1 MRTIQQPGLAEPER
15 VQWIE
20 ARGRKL
26 TLELKPG
33 LLLDAIS
40 EAFAEQGFSSGVL
53 RLPAGLP
60 LAPFAYVMPAL
71 SATPEHA
78 AFYSE
83 TFRPDGVT
91 RIETG
96 ALTFGERD
104 GAPFFHGHA
113 LWREA
118 DGRRNGGHILPDQ
131 SFLAEPISVDAVGL
145 DGAGFVAGHDPETNF
160 KLFMPA
166 ARPSTGADVGGR
178 FFVLRLRPNR
188 DIFTALEA
196 FCAERGLTH
205 AIIHGGVGSTIGAR
219 FTDGRSIEPFA
230 TEIAI
235 AAGHVAP
242 GIDGKPEASL
252 AIALVDYTGGVAQG
266 ALQRGDNPVLMTL
279 ELVLEASER
288 SRIAGAGS

>member
-1 MRTIQQPGLAEPER
+1 MRTIQQPGPAEPER
-15 VQWIE
+15 IQWIE
-20 ARGRKL
+20 GRGRKL

-33 LLLDAIS
+33 LLLDAVA
-40 EAFAEQGFSSGVL
+40 EAFAAQGFSSGVL
-53 RLPAGLP
+53 RLPAGLS

-118 DGRRNGGHILPDQ
+118 NGKHNGGHILPDQ
-131 SFLAEPISVDAVGL
+131 SFLAEPVSVDAVGL

-166 ARPSTGADVGGR
+166 ARPGGDAEAGSR

-188 DIFTALEA
+188 DVFTALEA
-196 FCAERGLTH
+196 FCAERGIAH
-205 AIIHGGVGSTIGAR
+205 AVIHGGVGSTIGAR
-219 FTDGRSIEPFA
+219 FADGRSIEPFA

-235 AAGHVAP
+235 TAGHVAP
-242 GIDGKPEASL
+242 GADGKPEAAL
-252 AIALVDYTGGVAQG
+252 AIALVDYTGGMAQG
-266 ALQRGDNPVLMTL
+266 ALARGDNPILMTL
-279 ELVLEASER
+279 ELVLEAQ
-288 SRIAGAGS
+288 

>member
-1 MRTIQQPGLAEPER
+1 MRRIEQPGPAEPER
-15 VQWIE
+15 IQWFE
-20 ARGRKL
+20 GRGRKL

-33 LLLDAIS
+33 LLLDAIA
-40 EAFAEQGFSSGVL
+40 EAFAAQGFSSGVL
-53 RLPAGLP
+53 RLPAGLA

-118 DGRRNGGHILPDQ
+118 DGRHNGGHILPDQ

-145 DGAGFVAGHDPETNF
+145 EGAGFVAGHDPETNF

-166 ARPSTGADVGGR
+166 ERQSGGAKTGGR

-188 DIFTALEA
+188 DVFTTLEG
-196 FCAERGLTH
+196 FCAERGITQ

-219 FTDGRSIEPFA
+219 FADERVIEPFA

-235 AAGHVAP
+235 TAGHVAP
-242 GIDGKPEASL
+242 GEDGKPEAAL
-252 AIALVDYTGGVAQG
+252 AIALVDYTGGMAQG
-266 ALQRGDNPVLMTL
+266 ALQRGENPVLMTL
-279 ELVLEASER
+279 ELVLEAQ
-288 SRIAGAGS
+288 

>member
-1 MRTIQQPGLAEPER
+1 MRTIQQPGPAEPER
-15 VQWIE
+15 IQWSE

-33 LLLDAIS
+33 LLLDAIA
-40 EAFAEQGFSSGVL
+40 EAFAAQGFSSGVL
-53 RLPAGLP
+53 RLPAGLT

-118 DGRRNGGHILPDQ
+118 DGRHNGGHILPDQ
-131 SFLAEPISVDAVGL
+131 SFLAEPVTVDAVGL

-166 ARPSTGADVGGR
+166 QRPSSGAEVGGR

-188 DIFTALEA
+188 DVFTALET
-196 FCAERGLTH
+196 FCAERGIAH
-205 AIIHGGVGSTIGAR
+205 AVIHGGVGSTIGAR
-219 FTDGRSIEPFA
+219 FADGRSIEPFA

-235 AAGHVAP
+235 TAGHVAP
-242 GIDGKPEASL
+242 GEDGKPEAAL
-252 AIALVDYTGGVAQG
+252 AIALVDYTGGKAQG

-279 ELVLEASER
+279 ELVLET
-288 SRIAGAGS
+288 G

>member
-1 MRTIQQPGLAEPER
+1 MRRVEQPGPAEPER
-15 VQWIE
+15 VQWAE

-26 TLELKPG
+26 TLPLKPG

-40 EAFAEQGFSSGVL
+40 EAFAAQGFASGVL

-71 SATPEHA
+71 SQTPEHA

-118 DGRRNGGHILPDQ
+118 DGTRTGGHILPDQ
-131 SFLAEPISVDAVGL
+131 SFLAEPASVEAVGL

-166 ARPSTGADVGGR
+166 ARPGRGATAEGR
-178 FFVLRLRPNR
+178 FFALRLRPNR
-188 DIFTALEA
+188 DVFTALEG
-196 FCAERGLTH
+196 FCADRGI
-205 AIIHGGVGSTIGAR
+205 AAAVIHGGVGSTIGAR
-219 FTDGRSIEPFA
+219 FSDGRAIEPFA

-235 AAGHVAP
+235 SAGHVAP
-242 GIDGKPEASL
+242 GSDGKPEASV
-252 AIALVDYTGGVAQG
+252 AIALVDHTGGMAQG

-279 ELVLEASER
+279 ELVLEAL
-288 SRIAGAGS
+288 

>member
-1 MRTIQQPGLAEPER
+1 MRTIQQPGPAEPER
-15 VQWIE
+15 IQWVE

-26 TLELKPG
+26 RLELKPG
-33 LLLDAIS
+33 LLLDAITD
-40 EAFAEQGFSSGVL
+40 AFAAQGFSSGVL

-91 RIETG
+91 RIEAG

-104 GAPFFHGHA
+104 DAPFFHGHA
-113 LWREA
+113 LWREP
-118 DGRRNGGHILPDQ
+118 DGRHNGGHILPDL
-131 SFLAEPISVDAVGL
+131 SFLAEPVTVDAVGL

-166 ARPSTGADVGGR
+166 ERPSNSADAGGR
-178 FFVLRLRPNR
+178 FFVLRLRPNH
-188 DIFTALEA
+188 DVFTALET
-196 FCAERGLTH
+196 FCAERGIAH
-205 AIIHGGVGSTIGAR
+205 AVIHGGVGSTIGAR
-219 FTDGRSIEPFA
+219 FSDGRSIEPFA

-235 AAGHVAP
+235 TAGHIAP
-242 GIDGKPEASL
+242 GADSRPEAAL
-252 AIALVDYTGGVAQG
+252 AIALVDYTGGMAQG

-279 ELVLEASER
+279 ELVLEAS
-288 SRIAGAGS
+288 

>member
-1 MRTIQQPGLAEPER
+1 MRRIEQPGPAEPER
-15 VQWIE
+15 VQWAE

-26 TLELKPG
+26 TLHLKPG
-33 LLLDAIS
+33 LLLDAIAK
-40 EAFAEQGFSSGVL
+40 AFAAEGFSSGVL
-53 RLPAGLP
+53 RLPAGLS

-71 SATPEHA
+71 SQTPEHA

-131 SFLAEPISVDAVGL
+131 SVLAEPISVDATGL

-166 ARPSTGADVGGR
+166 ERPGIGAEAGGR

-188 DIFTALEA
+188 DVFTALED
-196 FCAERGLTH
+196 FCAERGI
-205 AIIHGGVGSTIGAR
+205 ASAVIHGGVGSTIGAR
-219 FTDGRSIEPFA
+219 FSDGRVIEPFA

-235 AAGHVAP
+235 SAGHVAP
-242 GIDGKPEASL
+242 GADGRPEASL
-252 AIALVDYTGGVAQG
+252 AIALVDYTGGMAQG
-266 ALQRGDNPVLMTL
+266 ALKRGENPVLMTL
-279 ELVLEASER
+279 ELVLEAP
-288 SRIAGAGS
+288 

>member
-1 MRTIQQPGLAEPER
+1 MRTVEQPGPAEAER
-15 VQWIE
+15 IQWAE

-33 LLLDAIS
+33 LLLDAIA
-40 EAFAEQGFSSGVL
+40 EAFAAQGFSSGVL

-83 TFRPDGVT
+83 TFRPEGMT

-131 SFLAEPISVDAVGL
+131 SFLAEQISVDAVGL
-145 DGAGFVAGHDPETNF
+145 DGAGFVADHDPETNF

-166 ARPSTGADVGGR
+166 GRPSTSAEAGGR

-188 DIFTALEA
+188 DAFTALEE
-196 FCAERGLTH
+196 FCAERGIAH
-205 AIIHGGVGSTIGAR
+205 AVIHGGVGSTIGAR
-219 FTDGRSIEPFA
+219 FADGRAIEPFA

-235 AAGHVAP
+235 TAGHVAP
-242 GIDGKPEASL
+242 GVDGRPEAAL
-252 AIALVDYTGGVAQG
+252 AIALIDYTGGMAQG
-266 ALQRGDNPVLMTL
+266 ALNRRDNPVLMTL
-279 ELVLEASER
+279 ELALEAQ
-288 SRIAGAGS
+288 